1 MHIPQAD
8 EQTIDLGDWK
18 IRVLTNGVRIN
29 GRSWKPDA
37 HGEYRCRGMRKS
49 RVCKVSCFYY
59 VEECAGN
66 REPFLLVDVYVYNT
80 LSRNPLAVCKPADG
94 DHLDERL
101 TISSDDLM
109 WYVVATDHPT
119 EDGVLSVIRVSPTGH
134 EADVTIDM
142 DNT

>member
-1 MHIPQAD
+1 M
-8 EQTIDLGDWK
+8 
-18 IRVLTNGVRIN
+18 
-29 GRSWKPDA
+29 
-37 HGEYRCRGMRKS
+37 
-49 RVCKVSCFYY
+49 Y
-59 VEECAGN
+59 VDECAGN

-142 DNT
+142 DHTKLEICITLTNLIIEYNGTVQH